1 MAYNLRNS
9 GLKFA
14 PSTTFTLLKYIL
26 EGDAWPLATTSHV
39 PLETYC
45 TMCISYRL
53 IDRLELVE
61 EFP

>member
-14 PSTTFTLLKYIL
+14 PSMTFTLLKYIL
-26 EGDAWPLATTSHV
+26 EGDARPLATTSHM
-39 PLETYC
+39 PLEMYC
-45 TMCISYRL
+45 TMCISYQL
-53 IDRLELVE
+53 IDRLKLIE